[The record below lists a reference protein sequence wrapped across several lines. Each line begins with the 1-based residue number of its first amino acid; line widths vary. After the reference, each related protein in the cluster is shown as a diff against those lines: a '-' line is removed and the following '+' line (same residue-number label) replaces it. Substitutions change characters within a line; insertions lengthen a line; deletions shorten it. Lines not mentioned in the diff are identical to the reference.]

1 MKHSEIKKSEKWN
14 KKSYSELWDNFN
26 RTNTLIPKGK
36 GEGKKMAKIFPN
48 LMKTIN
54 SDSETE
60 KKNSSTRCMN
70 KTASK
75 HIIIKLLKTSD
86 Y

>member
-1 MKHSEIKKSEKWN
+1 
-14 KKSYSELWDNFN
+14 
-26 RTNTLIPKGK
+26 
-36 GEGKKMAKIFPN
+36 
-48 LMKTIN
+48 MKTIN

-60 KKNSSTRCMN
+60 KKNSNTRCMN